1 MELTAISDSKEEYVA
16 VRLADPSDQVSRCP
30 GLLLDYQVGL
40 VFCPCSTGR
49 KSYLL
54 TPPSHPDQDSKLEF
68 G

>member
-1 MELTAISDSKEEYVA
+1 M
-16 VRLADPSDQVSRCP
+16 RLADPSDQVSKGQ

-40 VFCPCSTGR
+40 VFCTCSTGR

-54 TPPSHPDQDSKLEF
+54 TPPAHPDQESKLGF